1 MRHPTTAKLRREIN
15 HGRGAQKLKVID
27 PPPAR
32 LGSTD
37 DEAAGAPPSRHAI
50 EQAYTNEIF
59 GQRLS
64 PEPKRE
70 DYAVPI
76 YRGVVATVVSFVAFS
91 LWFF

>member
-15 HGRGAQKLKVID
+15 HGRGAQRLEIID
-27 PPPAR
+27 PPAAR
-32 LGSTD
+32 LGTD
-37 DEAAGAPPSRHAI
+37 DETAGAPRSRHAI
-50 EQAYTNEIF
+50 EQAYANEIF

-76 YRGVVATVVSFVAFS
+76 YLGVVATVVSFVAFS